1 MWNSQSY
8 AVREGS
14 ESLQYGLVTISQ
26 YEGKKEG
33 QEHVT
38 QKTIVYEYMYI
49 IVMYHKSSFI

>member
-14 ESLQYGLVTISQ
+14 EILQYSLVTMSQ
-26 YEGKKEG
+26 YEEKNINKG

-38 QKTIVYEYMYI
+38 QKNVVYNYV